1 MRIQTLRALICVHEC
16 GSLRGAAELLHMSQP
31 ALTLAIQQLESELG
45 CQLLVRTK
53 RGVSLTPFGQALL
66 PRANLIVSE
75 SVRVQEEMAQMRGDW
90 GGRVR
95 LASSP
100 ALALAVLPQA
110 LRPFMTKYPD
120 VHVHCL
126 EGTYPAIAPA
136 LRDGSLDF
144 ALTPIREED
153 LEPELEAE
161 HLYHSEVAIVARKQ
175 HPLAQVTRLKDLQQ
189 ARWAHA
195 TVTRGPGAVVD
206 EAFRA
211 AGLEPP
217 KPAIIFESLL
227 ALPDLVANSDLLATL
242 PRRLLGRG
250 QAWDQLC
257 VVPVTDKLPALN
269 LAVLRRASQALTP
282 AANELLGWI
291 RQVARGS

>member
-1 MRIQTLRALICVHEC
+1 MRIQTLRALSRVHEF
-16 GSLRGAAELLHMSQP
+16 GSLRAAAEQLHMSQP

-53 RGVSLTPFGQALL
+53 RGVSLTRFGLALL
-66 PRANLIVSE
+66 PRASLIVSE

-90 GGRVR
+90 VGRVR

-110 LRPFMTKYPD
+110 LRPFMAKYPN
-120 VHVHCL
+120 VHLHCI
-126 EGTYPAIAPA
+126 EGTYPGIAPA
-136 LRDGSLDF
+136 LRDGTLDF

-153 LEPELEAE
+153 REPELECE

-175 HPLAQVTRLKDLQQ
+175 HPLANATRLKDLQQ
-189 ARWAHA
+189 ARWAYA
-195 TVTRGPGAVVD
+195 TGTRGPGAIVD
-206 EAFRA
+206 EAFRD

-227 ALPDLVANSDLLATL
+227 ALPDLVANSELLATL

-257 VVPVTDKLPALN
+257 VVPVTEKLPTLN
-269 LAVLRRASQALTP
+269 LNVLRRASQALTP
-282 AANELLGWI
+282 AASELLGWI
-291 RQVARGS
+291 RQVAQR